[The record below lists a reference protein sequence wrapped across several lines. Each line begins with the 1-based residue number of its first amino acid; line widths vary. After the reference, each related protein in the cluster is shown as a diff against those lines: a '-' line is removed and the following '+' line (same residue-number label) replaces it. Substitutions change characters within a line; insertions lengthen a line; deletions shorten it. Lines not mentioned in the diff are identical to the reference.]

1 MTGKQF
7 ESGLNKTKKM
17 ANPGKFQFMILSKI
31 AVNHSVEILI
41 LKIMNISEIAW
52 INHCQETKFL
62 YSNE

>member
-1 MTGKQF
+1 
-7 ESGLNKTKKM
+7 M

-52 INHCQETKFL
+52 VNYCQKTKFL

>member
-1 MTGKQF
+1 
-7 ESGLNKTKKM
+7 M